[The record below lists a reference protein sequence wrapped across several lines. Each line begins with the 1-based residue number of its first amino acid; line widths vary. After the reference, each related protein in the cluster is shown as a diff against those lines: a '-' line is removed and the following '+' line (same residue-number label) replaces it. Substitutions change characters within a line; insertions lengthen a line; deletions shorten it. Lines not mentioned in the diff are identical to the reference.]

1 MKLSMTRQDKG
12 DLLIQVA
19 TWADLTVQLPFQSVT
34 KILNARRNKPSTIYN
49 I

>member
-1 MKLSMTRQDKG
+1 MTGHEKG
-12 DLLIQVA
+12 NLLIEVV
-19 TWADLTVQLPFQSVT
+19 TWADLTVQLPFQSAT